1 MMEKIHSW
9 IMWPGRQWSG
19 LGRGSASHQRR
30 RTRQEWSYRRSSGP
44 LSKDYTNCLW
54 GPWAMQ
60 GSIPAGR
67 RGQTSNELR
76 TRRRKSKSS
85 TQNPGS
91 GERGALKPSANGCP
105 SLWTWPPA
113 YPEVIHDPIHWAK
126 DSVWERVEGICGIQ
140 RPHEG
145 ELLPRD
151 WVPNDITVWWFAV
164 ASEGNPEVNLPP
176 LLPWSAR
183 RWLACD
189 RRETEELLERHAGYL
204 CIRVN
209 RVIKD
214 VIAEAEIRRAT
225 NRKVEEH
232 KGDPQS
238 AKHTAY
244 QSTSATAPSEKDLWM
259 DQPPP
264 RDKTGRSPTPVSF
277 SEFEATV
284 GKLMVEARTMCRAK
298 YLPRAEILRIADL
311 LDDKS
316 FPVRQNLEREA
327 ARTMAEYNQRHPMA
341 AIKSW
346 RVAIGHPQ
354 FRRAVRK
361 RFSRAEEKYK
371 KATSSIVA
379 SSAGTPRTTI

>member
-1 MMEKIHSW
+1 M
-9 IMWPGRQWSG
+9 
-19 LGRGSASHQRR
+19 
-30 RTRQEWSYRRSSGP
+30 
-44 LSKDYTNCLW
+44 
-54 GPWAMQ
+54 
-60 GSIPAGR
+60 
-67 RGQTSNELR
+67 
-76 TRRRKSKSS
+76 
-85 TQNPGS
+85 
-91 GERGALKPSANGCP
+91 
-105 SLWTWPPA
+105 
-113 YPEVIHDPIHWAK
+113 
-126 DSVWERVEGICGIQ
+126 
-140 RPHEG
+140 
-145 ELLPRD
+145 
-151 WVPNDITVWWFAV
+151 

-189 RRETEELLERHAGYL
+189 RRETEELLERHVGYL

-225 NRKVEEH
+225 NRKVEER